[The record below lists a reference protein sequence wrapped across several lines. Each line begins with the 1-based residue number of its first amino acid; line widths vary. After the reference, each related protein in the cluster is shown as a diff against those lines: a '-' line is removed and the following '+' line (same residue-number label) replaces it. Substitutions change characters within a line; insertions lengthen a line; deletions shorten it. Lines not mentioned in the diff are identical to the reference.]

1 MRSLKAVRE
10 HFRTY
15 HLKAGIFHFYRGEH
29 GPAVD
34 FFTKALDHDEL
45 HPADRR
51 AALYY
56 LVQTR
61 IGAAERFESKGEPD
75 RAIDEY
81 RKALE
86 VIPSYPDVQ
95 LRLGRALRRRGR
107 REEAVHHIHQ
117 ALELNEGYVGA
128 WVELG
133 LARLDA
139 NRIEEAKE
147 AFRSAQRA
155 RESRAWIDL
164 DKAEQSIDEGCL
176 DDARDIYRHLFQQD
190 LSSFQELFR
199 EALKFLRAERW
210 EEAAVKLEEASRLC
224 PRFADVQNYLG
235 VALAEQRRFDE
246 ALVAMR
252 RSVSINPDYLVAW
265 LNLAFVAHAC
275 ERRDEARAALERVLQ
290 REPDNAPALHLQET
304 LSRESLRNAADK
316 SSQESR

>member
-34 FFTKALDHDEL
+34 FFTKALDHDDL
-45 HPADRR
+45 NPADRR

-61 IGAAERFESKGEPD
+61 IGAAERFESKAEPD

-107 REEAVHHIHQ
+107 REDAVHHIQQ
-117 ALELNEGYVGA
+117 ALELNDGYVGA

-139 NRIEEAKE
+139 NQIDEAKE
-147 AFRSAQRA
+147 AFRHAQKARETRA
-155 RESRAWIDL
+155 RTDL
-164 DKAEQSIDEGCL
+164 GKAEEAIDRGCL
-176 DDARDIYRHLFQQD
+176 DDARDIYGHVFQQD

-210 EEAAVKLEEASRLC
+210 EEAAAKLEQASRLC

-246 ALVAMR
+246 ALVALR

-275 ERRDEARAALERVLQ
+275 ERRGEARAALERVLR
-290 REPDNAPALHLQET
+290 REPDNAPALHLQDALNQET
-304 LSRESLRNAADK
+304 LRNAANE
-316 SSQESR
+316 SSQGSR

>member
-34 FFTKALDHDEL
+34 FFTKALDHDDL
-45 HPADRR
+45 NPADRR

-61 IGAAERFESKGEPD
+61 IGAAERFESKGELE

-95 LRLGRALRRRGR
+95 LRLGRVLRRRGR
-107 REEAVHHIHQ
+107 AAEAVEHIERAIQ
-117 ALELNEGYVGA
+117 LNGNYVGA

-133 LARLDA
+133 LVRLE
-139 NRIEEAKE
+139 RGEVSGAKD
-147 AFRSAQRA
+147 AFRNAQRA
-155 RESRAWIDL
+155 REHRAGADL
-164 DKAEQSIDEGCL
+164 DAAEAALDSGALDE
-176 DDARDIYRHLFQQD
+176 ARDIYRHLFQQD
-190 LSSFQELFR
+190 LSAFQGMFR
-199 EALKFLRAERW
+199 QALKSLRAERW
-210 EEAAVKLEEASRLC
+210 EDAAAKLDEASQLC

-246 ALVAMR
+246 ALLALR
-252 RSVSINPDYLVAW
+252 RSVSINPDYLVGW
-265 LNLAFVAHAC
+265 LNLAYVAHTC
-275 ERRDEARAALERVLQ
+275 ERPEEARAALDRVLQ
-290 REPDNAPALHLQET
+290 REPDNAPALHLKEQ
-304 LSRESLRNAADK
+304 LDAASFGNAANQ
-316 SSQESR
+316 STQESR